1 MAWGGEPVNLPG
13 SGVARD
19 WRLAAAGAPGVRRG
33 AWLEQAPGV
42 LALGLMLLVSGGA
55 FLALASVGDVR
66 SGLALFDDPWFMQ
79 VLRFTF
85 LQAFLSATL
94 AVLVALPVARAVA
107 LDGGLPGRATFLR
120 LCLLC
125 FAMPSLVLVTG
136 LVVMFG
142 RNGWVTPLLGEGW
155 QLYGLTGV
163 LLAHVYLNAP
173 FAVRVL
179 SHRWQAIPPDAW
191 KIAAQLGLVGW
202 QRFRLVEWPMLR
214 AALPAAFGFIFLLC
228 FNSFAV
234 VLALGGGP
242 RATTL
247 EVAIFQ
253 ALKYDFNPPEALALA
268 LLQLVCAGGLFL
280 LLRRLGGLSWLV
292 AARPL
297 EGWRP
302 QLGARWLWTG
312 RVAYVLFALALL
324 LPVLSLVPRALGQ
337 GLGGLPWGELGRV
350 AGVSLLLGL
359 ASAVFA
365 LFLALAALAWWRV
378 NDDGRVRRIIEVL
391 ALHQLVVPGMV
402 LSVGLYVLLLP
413 HLDWTTYGWAAVVLV
428 NALIALPFVFG
439 ELKPRIFEYD
449 ANYRHLLAD
458 LGLHGWAHWRQ
469 VLAPFLGASLGRVL
483 AIAFVLALG
492 DFAVV
497 GVFGGDGWRTLPWMI
512 HALAGSYRL
521 AEAAFAA
528 LLLLAL
534 AALALRVLE
543 RRDA

>member
-1 MAWGGEPVNLPG
+1 MNLPG

-19 WRLAAAGAPGVRRG
+19 WRPAAGHAPGVRRA
-33 AWLEQAPGV
+33 AWLERAPGI
-42 LALGLMLLVSGGA
+42 LAVALMLLVSGGA
-55 FLALASVGDVR
+55 FVALATVGDVR
-66 SGLALFDDPWFMQ
+66 AGLRLFDDPWFLQ

-85 LQAFLSATL
+85 VQAFLSAAL
-94 AVLVALPVARAVA
+94 SVLLALPVARAVA
-107 LDGGLPGRATFLR
+107 LDGGLPGRPAFLR

-142 RNGWVTPLLGEGW
+142 RNGWVTPMLGEGW
-155 QLYGLTGV
+155 QLYGLGGV

-280 LLRRLGGLSWLV
+280 LLRRFGGLRWLV
-292 AARPL
+292 SARPQV
-297 EGWRP
+297 GWRP
-302 QLGARWLWTG
+302 HLGARWSWAG
-312 RVAYVLFALALL
+312 RVAYALFVLALL
-324 LPVLSLVPRALGQ
+324 LPVLSLVPLALGP
-337 GLGGLPWGELGRV
+337 GIAGLPWRELGMA
-350 AGVSLLLGL
+350 AGVSLSLGL
-359 ASAVFA
+359 GSAVLA
-365 LFLALAALAWWRV
+365 LILALAALAWWRAD
-378 NDDGRVRRIIEVL
+378 DDGRVRRLIEVL

-402 LSVGLYVLLLP
+402 LSVGVYVLLLP
-413 HLDWTTYGWAAVVLV
+413 HVDWSRHGWMAVVLV

-439 ELKPRIFEYD
+439 ELKPRMFEYD
-449 ANYRHLLAD
+449 ANYRRLLTD

-469 VLAPFLGASLGRVL
+469 VLAPFLGASVGRVL

-497 GVFGGDGWRTLPWMI
+497 GVFGGEGWRTLPWMI

-528 LLLLAL
+528 LLLLLL
-534 AALALRVLE
+534 AALALRLLE
-543 RRDA
+543 RGDA